1 MTGTQVDRTDPAARA
16 RLEAALLRRRRGAA
30 AEGIRVLPRPAG
42 ELRFR
47 AAVTQEGMWRG
58 LAGSSGPAP
67 AILAA
72 VRLYGALDV
81 AALEEA
87 WNAVVARHETLRSSL
102 RVEAGVLTQVVVPEL
117 RLPVELTELT
127 DPADFGAF
135 VWKEGDR
142 PFDLEHG
149 PLARLKLLR
158 LGADDHIV
166 FLMVHHIIGD
176 ARTVEVVVR
185 DLGACYVAATAGVPA
200 PLEPL
205 RVQFADFAAWHRER
219 LDGPRGAELI
229 AYWVERLA
237 GAEPAVLPADLE
249 LPPVPSQR
257 GTGIDVPMP
266 DELYAAIRRLAKE
279 RSTTLYTV
287 GLAAFTALLARR
299 SGQAD
304 ICVRAP
310 ISFRDTSDVRDLVA
324 DFSNDVI
331 VRTGLRDDPT
341 LHELLERIKAGT
353 AADFAHH
360 DLPPHLL
367 EPHLP
372 DPGLLARLFHVQ
384 FTAEEEF
391 DTPDTLGDLRMEPV
405 VPERQHVLR
414 PLNIR
419 LRYDAERAHCIVL
432 YRTEQ
437 FTAGRIE
444 ELMREYHG
452 LLAEMVRTPENR
464 VFG

>member
-1 MTGTQVDRTDPAARA
+1 MTRAQLDRTDQAARA
-16 RLEAALLRRRRGAA
+16 RLEAALMRRRQGAA
-30 AEGIRVLPRPAG
+30 TDGIRVLPRPAG

-47 AAVTQEGMWRG
+47 AAVTQEGMWEG
-58 LAGSSGPAP
+58 LAGGAGPAP

-72 VRLYGALDV
+72 VRLYGVLDV
-81 AALEEA
+81 PLLEEA

-102 RVEAGVLTQVVVPEL
+102 RVEAGVLTQVVAPAL
-117 RLPVELTELT
+117 RLPVEVIDAAAPE
-127 DPADFGAF
+127 DFTAF
-135 VWKEGDR
+135 VWEEGDR

-158 LGADDHIV
+158 LADDDHIV

-185 DLGACYVAATAGVPA
+185 DLGAHYTAAQAGVPA

-229 AYWVERLA
+229 AYWTERLA

-257 GTGIDVPMP
+257 GTGVDVPMP
-266 DELYAAIRRLAKE
+266 DELYAAIRRLATE
-279 RSTTLYTV
+279 RATTLYTV

-299 SGQAD
+299 SGQRD

-331 VRTGLRDDPT
+331 VRTDLSADPT
-341 LHELLERIKAGT
+341 LGELLEQIKAGT
-353 AADFAHH
+353 AADFARH

-391 DTPDTLGDLRMEPV
+391 DTPDSLGDLRMEPLI
-405 VPERQHVLR
+405 PERQHVLR

-419 LRYDAERAHCIVL
+419 LRHDAERAHCIVL

-437 FTAGRIE
+437 FTAGRID

-452 LLAEMVRTPENR
+452 LLAEMAHTPERR

>member
-1 MTGTQVDRTDPAARA
+1 MTGTQLDRTDPAARA
-16 RLEAALLRRRRGAA
+16 RLEAALMRRRRGGA

-47 AAVTQEGMWRG
+47 AAVTQEGMWQG
-58 LAGSSGPAP
+58 LAESDGPAP

-81 AALEEA
+81 PLLEEA

-102 RVEAGVLTQVVVPEL
+102 RVEAGVLTQVVAPAL
-117 RLPVELTELT
+117 RLPVELIEAA
-127 DPADFGAF
+127 PEDFTAF
-135 VWKEGDR
+135 VWEEGDR

-158 LGADDHIV
+158 LAEDDHIV

-185 DLGACYVAATAGVPA
+185 DLGAHYTAALAGVPA

-219 LDGPRGAELI
+219 LEGPRGAELI
-229 AYWVERLA
+229 AYWTERLA
-237 GAEPAVLPADLE
+237 GAEQAVLPADLE
-249 LPPVPSQR
+249 LPPAPSQR

-266 DELYAAIRRLAKE
+266 DELYAGIRRLAKE

-287 GLAAFTALLARR
+287 GLTAFTALLARR
-299 SGQAD
+299 SGQRD

-331 VRTGLRDDPT
+331 VRTDLSANPT
-341 LHELLERIKAGT
+341 LGELLEQVKTRT
-353 AADFAHH
+353 AADFARH

-391 DTPDTLGDLRMEPV
+391 DTPDTLGDLRMEPLI
-405 VPERQHVLR
+405 PERQHVLR

-452 LLAEMVRTPENR
+452 LLAEMVHTPEHR
-464 VFG
+464 ALG

>member
-1 MTGTQVDRTDPAARA
+1 MTGTRVDRTDPAARA
-16 RLEAALLRRRRGAA
+16 RLEAALLRRRGAGA
-30 AEGIRVLPRPAG
+30 QGIPVLPRPAG

-47 AAVTQEGMWRG
+47 AAVTQEGMWEA

-72 VRLYGALDV
+72 VRLYGALD
-81 AALEEA
+81 AGALEEA
-87 WNAVVARHETLRSSL
+87 WNAVVARHETLRTRL
-102 RVEAGVLTQVVVPEL
+102 RVEGGALTQVIAPAL
-117 RLPVELTELT
+117 RLPVERVEL
-127 DPADFGAF
+127 AAAEDFGAF
-135 VWKEGDR
+135 VWQEGDR
-142 PFDLEHG
+142 PFDLERG
-149 PLARLKLLR
+149 PLARLKLVR
-158 LGADDHIV
+158 LGEEDHIA

-185 DLGACYVAATAGVPA
+185 DLGALYTAAQAGVPA
-200 PLEPL
+200 PLDPL
-205 RVQFADFAAWHRER
+205 RVQFADFAAWHRE
-219 LDGPRGAELI
+219 LLAGPRGTELTD
-229 AYWVERLA
+229 YWVARLA

-249 LPPVPSQR
+249 LPPNPSTR

-266 DELYAAIRRLAKE
+266 DELYAAVRRLAKE
-279 RSTTLYTV
+279 HATTLYTV
-287 GLAAFTALLARR
+287 GLTAFTVLLARR
-299 SGQAD
+299 SGQRD

-331 VRTGLRDDPT
+331 VRTGLGANPT
-341 LHELLERIKAGT
+341 LHVLLDQVKAGT
-353 AADFAHH
+353 AADFARH

-372 DPGLLARLFHVQ
+372 DPGLLGRLFHVQ

-419 LRYDAERAHCIVL
+419 LRYDARRAHCIVL

-444 ELMREYHG
+444 ELMREYHD
-452 LLAEMVRTPENR
+452 LLAEMADSPQNR
-464 VFG
+464 VFA